1 MSNRE
6 LINHIEATHIFLGT
20 STPGQNKPGQEK
32 PSQAS
37 GGLNTPTPTPN
48 RRPTHRTNNLSV
60 ERGNPQ
66 IEEPDLAERANGSLS
81 ERAWKDQQNLSSK
94 RESLRPTI

>member
-48 RRPTHRTNNLSV
+48 RRPTHRTNNPSV